1 MMSNEPTFTT
11 NPFAWPTLTS
21 DALGTLEPDF
31 AAIPISAVR
40 KWSCAQAF
48 CGGDRETVWLV
59 CDPHKLHLFDWAI
72 EHLPEEA
79 LKNPRLVHEEDFNTW
94 LNTLEGAMRALTQT
108 DDLTSDASDRGE
120 QGLHLS
126 MASISQ
132 TDNAVV
138 RLVDSTLF
146 DALQVGA
153 SDIHLESDPSGLTVK
168 YRLDGALNQATKID
182 TLAMADQMISRIKV
196 LAELDIGERR
206 IPQDGRFKV
215 NCLGKSI
222 DLRVSIMPSVYG
234 EDAVL
239 RLLDRSTLTSQSQ
252 QLTLETLGFDKST
265 LTQIRRLAKA
275 PYGMFLVT
283 GPTGSGKTTTLYAAL
298 TESKTE
304 EEKVIT
310 IEDPVEYKLD
320 GVLQI
325 PVNEKKGLTFA
336 KGLRSILRHDPDKI
350 MVGEIRDADTAQ
362 VAVQSALTGHLVFT
376 SVHANNAF
384 DVLGR
389 FLHMGLDPYT
399 FVSALNGVVAQRLVR
414 MLCEH
419 CKQPML
425 SDEAD
430 FDLFQSLGHEHTD
443 LQTYPLLKPVGCSHC
458 RGTGY
463 KGRKAIAEVLFIDD
477 VLRDKIANREPMQ
490 TIKAYALSKGTV
502 PLLEKG
508 MQLVRAGRTTLDE
521 VSRVAFSN

>member
-1 MMSNEPTFTT
+1 M
-11 NPFAWPTLTS
+11 NPFAWQELHHDELAALQANFSTL
-21 DALGTLEPDF
+21 
-31 AAIPISAVR
+31 PISAAR
-40 KWSCAQAF
+40 KWECALAF
-48 CGGDRETVWLV
+48 SPTHQQEIWLV
-59 CDPHKLHLFDWAI
+59 SSPGKPYLLDWAI
-72 EHLPEEA
+72 ENIPTPAIATPFFVASEEFS
-79 LKNPRLVHEEDFNTW
+79 HW
-94 LNTLEGAMRALTQT
+94 LNACESEIRALSHSDDIEYDKLQT
-108 DDLTSDASDRGE
+108 GDT
-120 QGLHLS
+120 GLNLS
-126 MASISQ
+126 IANISQ
-132 TDNAVV
+132 TQNSVV

-153 SDIHLESDPSGLTVK
+153 SDIHLESDHNGLSVK
-168 YRLDGALNQATKID
+168 YRLDGVLSKATRID

-215 NCLGKSI
+215 NCLGKEV

-239 RLLDRSTLTSQSQ
+239 RLLDRSTLTDQKRE
-252 QLTLETLGFDKST
+252 LTLDSLGFDPQA
-265 LTQIRRLAKA
+265 LRQIRRLSKA
-275 PYGMFLVT
+275 AHGMLLVT
-283 GPTGSGKTTTLYAAL
+283 GPTGSGKTTTMYAAL
-298 TESKTE
+298 TESKTD

-310 IEDPVEYKLD
+310 IEDPVEYKLA

-376 SVHANNAF
+376 SVHANNVF
-384 DVLGR
+384 DVLSR

-399 FVSALNGVVAQRLVR
+399 FVSALNGVVAQRLLR
-414 MLCEH
+414 TLCEH
-419 CKQPML
+419 CKKPMPV
-425 SDEAD
+425 E
-430 FDLFQSLGHEHTD
+430 DLDTELANSLGYAPGAERLNKLYKAT
-443 LQTYPLLKPVGCSHC
+443 GCPHC
-458 RGTGY
+458 RHTGY
-463 KGRKAIAEVLFIDD
+463 KGRKAIAEVLLMDD

-490 TIKAYALSKGTV
+490 SIKAYAQSKGTV
-502 PLLEKG
+502 PLLAKG
-508 MQLVRAGRTTLDE
+508 IEVLESGKTTLEE

>member
-1 MMSNEPTFTT
+1 MNPQRSNS
-11 NPFAWPTLTS
+11 NPFGWPTLNVQ
-21 DALGTLEPDF
+21 DLRAIQPDF
-31 AAIPISAVR
+31 NALPISKVR
-40 KWSCAQAF
+40 EWECSIAF
-48 CGGDRETVWLV
+48 CHTMQSKIWLV
-59 CDPHKLHLFDWAI
+59 CCPRKPHLMDWAI
-72 EHLPEEA
+72 DNIPTEILGA
-79 LKNPRLVHEEDFNTW
+79 PRLIDHADFNAW
-94 LNTLEGAMRALTQT
+94 LNTHEGEIRALANTGVVELEESEGA
-108 DDLTSDASDRGE
+108 E
-120 QGLHLS
+120 HGLNLS
-126 MASISQ
+126 MASITQ
-132 TDNAVV
+132 TENKVV

-153 SDIHLESDPSGLTVK
+153 SDIHLETDPSGLTIK
-168 YRLDGALNQATKID
+168 YRLDGVLNHTARID

-215 NCLGKSI
+215 NCLDKEI

-239 RLLDRSTLTSQSQ
+239 RLLDRSTLTEQSH
-252 QLTLETLGFDKST
+252 QLTLNSLGFDT
-265 LTQIRRLAKA
+265 ATIQQIRRLAKA

-304 EEKVIT
+304 AEKVIT
-310 IEDPVEYKLD
+310 IEDPVEYKLA

-384 DVLGR
+384 DVLSR

-414 MLCEH
+414 ILCEH
-419 CKQPML
+419 CKQALPEGEL
-425 SDEAD
+425 NTELAEALGYTPQHSANRQ
-430 FDLFQSLGHEHTD
+430 LFKAT
-443 LQTYPLLKPVGCSHC
+443 GCMHC
-458 RGTGY
+458 RGTGF
-463 KGRKAIAEVLFIDD
+463 KGRKAIAEVLAMDD
-477 VLRDKIANREPMQ
+477 ELRDMIANREPMQ
-490 TIKAYALSKGTV
+490 AIKSRALSKGTV
-502 PLLEKG
+502 LLLPKG
-508 MQLVRAGRTTLDE
+508 IELMESGKTTLEE

>member
-1 MMSNEPTFTT
+1 MMMQKETFTT
-11 NPFAWPTLTS
+11 NPFSWPSLS
-21 DALGTLEPDF
+21 KDAVQSLEPDF
-31 AAIPISAVR
+31 ASLSISAVR
-40 KWSCAQAF
+40 KWACALTF
-48 CGGDRETVWLV
+48 CKQSQETVWLV
-59 CDPHKLHLFDWAI
+59 CNPHKPHLFDWAI
-72 EHLPEEA
+72 EHIPAQA
-79 LKNPRLVHEEDFNTW
+79 LKQARLVSEEDFNAW
-94 LNTLEGAMRALTQT
+94 LNTHEGAMRALEQT
-108 DDLTSDASDRGE
+108 DESNSGE
-120 QGLHLS
+120 AQNGEYGLHLS

-153 SDIHLESDPSGLTVK
+153 SDIHFESDPSGLTVK

-215 NCLGKSI
+215 SCLGKSI

-239 RLLDRSTLTSQSQ
+239 RLLDRSTLTAQSQ
-252 QLTLETLGFDKST
+252 QLTLDSLGFDQPT
-265 LTQIRRLAKA
+265 LLQIRRLAKA

-310 IEDPVEYKLD
+310 IEDPVEYKLE

-414 MLCEH
+414 MLCAH
-419 CKQPML
+419 CKQPMNDREL
-425 SDEAD
+425 NHELAHSVGYKTVDKPAHQ
-430 FDLFQSLGHEHTD
+430 LF
-443 LQTYPLLKPVGCSHC
+443 KPVGCAHC

-463 KGRKAIAEVLFIDD
+463 KGRKAIAEVLLIDD

-502 PLLEKG
+502 PLLSKG
-508 MQLVRAGRTTLDE
+508 MQLAVAGNTTLDE

>member
-1 MMSNEPTFTT
+1 MMSNETTFTT
-11 NPFAWPTLTS
+11 NPFSWPTLTS
-21 DALGTLEPDF
+21 NALGLLDPDF
-31 AAIPISAVR
+31 AALPISDVR
-40 KWSCAQAF
+40 KWACALAF
-48 CGGDRETVWLV
+48 CKQNQETVWLV
-59 CDPHKLHLFDWAI
+59 CDTHKPHLFDWAI
-72 EHLPEEA
+72 EHIPQQA
-79 LKNPRLVHEEDFNTW
+79 LQNPRLVREEDFDTW
-94 LNTLEGAMRALTQT
+94 LNALEGAMRALARA
-108 DDLTSDASDRGE
+108 DSLASDTSDRRE
-120 QGLHLS
+120 HGLHLS

-252 QLTLETLGFDKST
+252 QLTLEALGFDNTT
-265 LTQIRRLAKA
+265 LFQIRRLAKA

-399 FVSALNGVVAQRLVR
+399 FVSALNGVVAQRLIR

-419 CKQPML
+419 CKQPMH
-425 SDEAD
+425 SDEINS
-430 FDLFQSLGHEHTD
+430 DLLQNFGQEHPD
-443 LQTYPLLKPVGCSHC
+443 LQTYPLFKPVGCPHC

-463 KGRKAIAEVLFIDD
+463 KGRKAIAEVLLIDD

-508 MQLVRAGRTTLDE
+508 RQLVKAGKTTLDE

>member
-1 MMSNEPTFTT
+1 MMTNHDFTES
-11 NPFAWPTLTS
+11 NPFAWPILPA
-21 DALGTLEPDF
+21 DALQTLAPQF
-31 AAIPISAVR
+31 ANLPISAAR
-40 KWSCAQAF
+40 KWACALAF
-48 CGGDRETVWLV
+48 CQNTQTTFWLV
-59 CDPHKLHLFDWAI
+59 CKPSKPYLFDWAI
-72 EHLPEEA
+72 EHVPA
-79 LKNPRLVHEEDFNTW
+79 HAMKQPRLVVEDDFNMW
-94 LNTLEGAMRALTQT
+94 LNTHEGAMRALAEPGDPTQPET
-108 DDLTSDASDRGE
+108 EVGE
-120 QGLHLS
+120 YGLHLS

-132 TDNAVV
+132 TDNMVV

-153 SDIHLESDPSGLTVK
+153 SDIHLETDPSGLTVK
-168 YRLDGALNQATKID
+168 YRLDGALSKVTKID

-239 RLLDRSTLTSQSQ
+239 RLLDRSTLTAQSQ
-252 QLTLETLGFDKST
+252 QLTLDALGFDQPT
-265 LTQIRRLAKA
+265 LLQIRRLAKA

-304 EEKVIT
+304 EEKVVT
-310 IEDPVEYKLD
+310 IEDPVEYKLE

-350 MVGEIRDADTAQ
+350 MVGEIRDAETAQ

-419 CKQPML
+419 CKQPMN
-425 SDEAD
+425 SMGEETGMQT
-430 FDLFQSLGHEHTD
+430 LF
-443 LQTYPLLKPVGCSHC
+443 KAVGCPHC

-463 KGRKAIAEVLFIDD
+463 KGRKAIAEVLLIDD

-490 TIKAYALSKGTV
+490 KIKAYALSKGTV
-502 PLLEKG
+502 PLLTKG
-508 MQLVRAGRTTLDE
+508 MQLAEAGKTTLDE
-521 VSRVAFSN
+521 VSRVAFFN

>member
-1 MMSNEPTFTT
+1 MNHL
-11 NPFAWPTLTS
+11 NPFAWPVVKADQLKVLT
-21 DALGTLEPDF
+21 PDF
-31 AAIPISAVR
+31 TALPISAAR
-40 KWSCAQAF
+40 KWNCALAF
-48 CGGDRETVWLV
+48 CKDVQDTVWLV
-59 CDPHKLHLFDWAI
+59 CEPSTPYLFDWAI
-72 EHLPEEA
+72 QNIPAVA
-79 LKNPRLVHEEDFNTW
+79 LKQARFVEQTDFNTW
-94 LNTLEGAMRALTQT
+94 LNALEGGMRALEES
-108 DDLTSDASDRGE
+108 SDTTTLQNAVTE
-120 QGLHLS
+120 LGLNLS
-126 MASISQ
+126 IAGISE

-153 SDIHLESDPSGLTVK
+153 SDIHMETDPHGLSIK
-168 YRLDGALNQATKID
+168 YRLDGALTQITKID
-182 TLAMADQMISRIKV
+182 TLLMADQMISRIKV

-206 IPQDGRFKV
+206 VPQDGRFKV
-215 NCLGKSI
+215 NCLGRSI

-239 RLLDRSTLTSQSQ
+239 RLLDRSALTAKSQT
-252 QLTLETLGFDKST
+252 LTLESLGFDHTT
-265 LTQIRRLAKA
+265 LQQIRHLIKA
-275 PYGMFLVT
+275 PYGMLLVT

-298 TESKTE
+298 TESRTTQDKI
-304 EEKVIT
+304 VT

-362 VAVQSALTGHLVFT
+362 VAIQSALTGHLVFT

-384 DVLGR
+384 DVIGR

-414 MLCEH
+414 ILCEH
-419 CKQPML
+419 CKKPT
-425 SDEAD
+425 
-430 FDLFQSLGHEHTD
+430 LFEESQIHFGEPVNTNRVDSESGHVFR
-443 LQTYPLLKPVGCSHC
+443 PVGCPHC

-463 KGRKAIAEVLFIDD
+463 KGRKAIAEVLLIDET
-477 VLRDKIANREPMQ
+477 LREKIANRESVQ
-490 TIKAYALSKGTV
+490 TIKAYAISKGTE
-502 PLLEKG
+502 LLHSKA
-508 MQLVRAGRTTLDE
+508 MQLVKEGKTTIQE
-521 VSRVAFSN
+521 VSRVAFSHS

>member
-1 MMSNEPTFTT
+1 MMNKETSSS
-11 NPFAWPTLTS
+11 NPFGWRVLS
-21 DALGTLEPDF
+21 KEDVYALLPDF
-31 AAIPISAVR
+31 NALPISQVR
-40 KWSCAQAF
+40 KWACALAF
-48 CGGDRETVWLV
+48 CNNTQKIVWLL
-59 CDPHKLHLFDWAI
+59 CEPGKPYLFDWAV
-72 EHLPEEA
+72 EHIPTDPLH
-79 LKNPRLVHEEDFNTW
+79 NPMLVSEDIFNDW
-94 LNTLEGAMRALTQT
+94 LNTHEGEMRALSQVDDANPGQT
-108 DDLTSDASDRGE
+108 LQHDN
-120 QGLHLS
+120 GLSLS
-126 MASISQ
+126 IANISQ
-132 TDNAVV
+132 TENTVV

-153 SDIHLESDPSGLTVK
+153 SDVHLETDPTGLTVK
-168 YRLDGALNQATKID
+168 YRLDGALNHAAKID
-182 TLAMADQMISRIKV
+182 TLALADQMISRIKV

-215 NCLGKSI
+215 NCLGKAI

-239 RLLDRSTLTSQSQ
+239 RLLDRSTLTAQSRE
-252 QLTLETLGFDKST
+252 LTLDSLGFDEPT
-265 LTQIRRLAKA
+265 IRQIRRLANA

-298 TESKTE
+298 TESKTV

-419 CKQPML
+419 CKQPISRHKL
-425 SDEAD
+425 NTELAQSVGYASSASSQKQ
-430 FDLFQSLGHEHTD
+430 LF
-443 LQTYPLLKPVGCSHC
+443 KPMGCTHC
-458 RGTGY
+458 RNTGY
-463 KGRKAIAEVLFIDD
+463 KGRKAIAEVLLIDD
-477 VLRDKIANREPMQ
+477 VLRDKIAKREPMQ
-490 TIKAYALSKGTV
+490 SIKAYALSKGTV
-502 PLLEKG
+502 LLLAKG
-508 MQLVRAGRTTLDE
+508 IELMESGKTTLEE

>member
-1 MMSNEPTFTT
+1 MMTHEETSAT
-11 NPFAWPTLTS
+11 NPFAWPVLKS
-21 DALGTLEPDF
+21 EALSELKPDF
-31 AAIPISAVR
+31 TALPISAVR
-40 KWSCAQAF
+40 KWACALAF
-48 CGGDRETVWLV
+48 CEKDREAVWLV
-59 CDPHKLHLFDWAI
+59 CNPHKPHLFDWAI
-72 EHLPEEA
+72 EHIPGQA
-79 LKNPRLVHEEDFNTW
+79 LKNPKLVPEEDFNSW
-94 LNTLEGAMRALTQT
+94 LNTLEGAMRALTQA
-108 DDLTSDASDRGE
+108 DDLTTDEGDHGDH
-120 QGLHLS
+120 GLHLS
-126 MASISQ
+126 IASISQ
-132 TDNAVV
+132 TANAVV

-153 SDIHLESDPSGLTVK
+153 SDIHLESDTSGLTVK
-168 YRLDGALNQATKID
+168 YRLDGALNHAAKID

-239 RLLDRSTLTSQSQ
+239 RLLDRSTLTAQSQ
-252 QLTLETLGFDKST
+252 QLTLEALGFDQST
-265 LTQIRRLAKA
+265 LLQIRRLAKA

-399 FVSALNGVVAQRLVR
+399 FVSALNGVVAQRLIR

-425 SDEAD
+425 SDEVRSE
-430 FDLFQSLGHEHTD
+430 FVQSLGHEHPD
-443 LQTYPLLKPVGCSHC
+443 LQTYPLFKSVGCPHC
-458 RGTGY
+458 RDTGY
-463 KGRKAIAEVLFIDD
+463 KGRKAIAEVLLIDD
-477 VLRDKIANREPMQ
+477 VLRDKIANRDAMQ

-508 MQLVRAGRTTLDE
+508 MQLVRAGKTTLDE